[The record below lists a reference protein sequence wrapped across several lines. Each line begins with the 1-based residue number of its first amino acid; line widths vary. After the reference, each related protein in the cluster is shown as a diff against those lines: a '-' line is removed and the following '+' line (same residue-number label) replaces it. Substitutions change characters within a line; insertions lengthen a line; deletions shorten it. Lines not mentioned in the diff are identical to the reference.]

1 MAQSRFSSLILL
13 SFLLSLFCLSSGQS
27 LVARVNEPATFSC
40 DYYIPKKE
48 MANYRVYWQISG
60 KVVQTYVHGKKVEE
74 HLHSPFVN
82 RTTVIDLAKN
92 LSVTILSLQVADEG
106 IYECI
111 VQKMVGG
118 QYKRVHKHDVKLS
131 IRADFSDPIID
142 VNEEESPFPTWR
154 ITCSSSK
161 GYPQPNLVWLNNGKE
176 LTSLNTT
183 IFQDPTTKLYDIK
196 SELHVNQSNN
206 FSLTCLI
213 KYGDFQVSTNN
224 TLRKDPVNV
233 PTFQPL
239 IIASIVI
246 SICFSLITLILCLNR
261 FHCQFCKQPEDGL
274 YSDAERPT
282 MAATE
287 EETNEL
293 VSQLTHVESAVTSDK
308 TASV

>member
-1 MAQSRFSSLILL
+1 MAQSTFSLLMFL
-13 SFLLSLFCLSSGQS
+13 SFLLNLFYSSSGQS

-40 DYYIPKKE
+40 DYDIPKKE
-48 MANYRVYWQISG
+48 IANYRVYWQKSE
-60 KVVQTYVHGKKVEE
+60 KVVRTYVHGKKSEE
-74 HLHSPFVN
+74 LFHSPFVN
-82 RTTVIDLAKN
+82 RTTPIDLLKN

-131 IRADFSDPIID
+131 IRADFSDPIIK
-142 VNEEESPFPTWR
+142 VNEEELPFPTWR
-154 ITCSSSK
+154 ITCSSSN
-161 GYPQPNLVWLNNGKE
+161 GYPQPNLIWLSNGKE
-176 LTSLNTT
+176 LTSLNIT

-224 TLRKDPVNV
+224 TLRKDPVTV

-239 IIASIVI
+239 IIASILI
-246 SICFSLITLILCLNR
+246 SICFSLIALILCLNR

-274 YSDAERPT
+274 YSDAERST
-282 MAATE
+282 VAATE
-287 EETNEL
+287 EEANEL
-293 VSQLTHVESAVTSDK
+293 VNRLTHVESAATSDK
-308 TASV
+308 AASV

>member
-13 SFLLSLFCLSSGQS
+13 SFLLSLFCLSSGTGQS

-224 TLRKDPVNV
+224 TL
-233 PTFQPL
+233 L
-239 IIASIVI
+239 
-246 SICFSLITLILCLNR
+246 
-261 FHCQFCKQPEDGL
+261 CKQPEDGL